1 MTDTKNQNTPAASH
15 TPEPWSCDG
24 STILYATP
32 DEDGAMTMIE
42 VNANVTDA
50 GWDTVAFIEAIWPGA
65 RANAQRIV
73 AAVNACKGISIKAL
87 ERGVIAEMRHILG
100 ELVTTAGD
108 LDAAIHGVT
117 DQFNAERNRLNAT
130 IQAAR
135 AVLDAGM
142 EIDLDE
148 LLASHRKIALVWC
161 IEDVQDVRPDLT
173 NEQAWE
179 VLRQVKHYHD
189 ADIGVNWYTLEWN
202 AEDLFGDASESFA
215 EQEQS

>member
-1 MTDTKNQNTPAASH
+1 MIDTKNQNTPAASH
-15 TPEPWSCDG
+15 TPEPWDYDTG
-24 STILYATP
+24 FIVAP
-32 DEDGAMTMIE
+32 DPAGEHPDIYIAEIAHSDDEGRIAPYE
-42 VNANVTDA
+42 QHEAN
-50 GWDTVAFIEAIWPGA
+50 G
-65 RANAQRIV
+65 RRIC
-73 AAVNACKGISIKAL
+73 AAVNACEGISTEAL

-108 LDAAIHGVT
+108 LDAAIDGVT

-130 IQAAR
+130 IQAAQ
-135 AVLDAGM
+135 AILDGGM

-148 LLASHRKIALVWC
+148 LLSSHCKIALVWC

-179 VLRQVKHYHD
+179 VLRQVKHNHD

-202 AEDLFGDASESFA
+202 AEDLFGDAPETVA